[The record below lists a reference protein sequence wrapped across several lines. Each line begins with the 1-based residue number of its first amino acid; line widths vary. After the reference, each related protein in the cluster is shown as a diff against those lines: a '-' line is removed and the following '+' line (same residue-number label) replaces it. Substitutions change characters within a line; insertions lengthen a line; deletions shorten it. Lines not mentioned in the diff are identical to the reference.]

1 MRHPGPA
8 QRGELQLHR
17 ALLAALDAV
26 AVVDDQDAHPPGY
39 AIRPM
44 DPPAVTV
51 VVPTRGRAAYLE
63 VTLRSLLAQRTGT
76 AHELLVVDDGS
87 ADDTRAVAARLEVRC
102 VSHGEPRSLN
112 AARNTGLRESG
123 APLVAFVDDD
133 VLAPPGWLEALAEG
147 ARAHPAAEAFG
158 GPIRARIEGGGPRGC
173 GREEPPITALDLGPE
188 DREAD
193 MVWGANFAVR
203 RSAVERIGPF
213 DERIVRPHGDE
224 EEWLERLRAAGG
236 RIVYLAAAGLDHRRS
251 AEDARLRRA
260 GARRLRA
267 RAGGAGQRPAPRPRA
282 RPRRRAAR
290 AGRLRLA
297 HRAARLPA
305 GRGDGRARGRPGGG
319 GAAPAAG
326 ARGQAAV
333 SHDFLSGDAGDVTH
347 PWRRLKRGLG
357 ELGYDAL
364 DRAALTGRRMD
375 RLAAAQAAAAR
386 AGGGRV
392 PARLA
397 AAGGASSA
405 RLRAPRGA
413 AGLRRGGR
421 AGAASWRSTRCCRGL
436 EGGKFENLNQLLAA
450 APVTPSR
457 DWMLVIDDDL
467 RLPPRFLD
475 RFVALCERFALDLAQ
490 PAQTLRSPLGLE
502 GGPAPAAVAGAR
514 DALRGDRPAH
524 GLRAAAAAELLP
536 FPELRFGW
544 GLDLHW
550 AALAAERGWRLG
562 RGRRAA
568 GPTRGRGWWPPTT
581 PATTRSPRPPA
592 SWPTAPTSRAPA
604 PATRWPCTG
613 GR

>member
-1 MRHPGPA
+1 MAAKAGPAVARAHADRAEQTHVVQVHRHGGARRAGGLEPARAHQRKHVVHVHHVGAEARHGGGHVALVAPAAQQRTRRARPARLGRATLEQRVRHAGPA

-133 VLAPPGWLEALAEG
+133 VQAPPGWLDALAEG

-251 AEDARLRRA
+251 AEDARLRR
-260 GARRLRA
+260 LA
-267 RAGGAGQRPAPRPRA
+267 RAAYA
-282 RPRRRAAR
+282 RGRAAR
-290 AGRLRLA
+290 ASDRR
-297 HRAARLPA
+297 R
-305 GRGDGRARGRPGGG
+305 GRAP
-319 GAAPAAG
+319 
-326 ARGQAAV
+326 
-333 SHDFLSGDAGDVTH
+333 
-347 PWRRLKRGLG
+347 GLG
-357 ELGYDAL
+357 AELRVLAGCGWHTVR
-364 DRAALTGRRMD
+364 RACPQGVVMG
-375 RLAAAQAAAAR
+375 AQAA
-386 AGGGRV
+386 GRV
-392 PARLA
+392 AEALRPLPARE
-397 AAGGASSA
+397 G
-405 RLRAPRGA
+405 RPR
-413 AGLRRGGR
+413 
-421 AGAASWRSTRCCRGL
+421 
-436 EGGKFENLNQLLAA
+436 
-450 APVTPSR
+450 
-457 DWMLVIDDDL
+457 
-467 RLPPRFLD
+467 
-475 RFVALCERFALDLAQ
+475 
-490 PAQTLRSPLGLE
+490 
-502 GGPAPAAVAGAR
+502 
-514 DALRGDRPAH
+514 
-524 GLRAAAAAELLP
+524 
-536 FPELRFGW
+536 
-544 GLDLHW
+544 
-550 AALAAERGWRLG
+550 
-562 RGRRAA
+562 
-568 GPTRGRGWWPPTT
+568 
-581 PATTRSPRPPA
+581 
-592 SWPTAPTSRAPA
+592 
-604 PATRWPCTG
+604 
-613 GR
+613 